1 MNGEGTG
8 GTALG
13 GRGASWHVPPGALR
27 AWVEGTGGMA
37 AGASVEQHLMRC
49 AECRDAVRTVAVRS
63 DEAAELD
70 PGLDP
75 GLDPALDQARD
86 PALGLG
92 AVPVLDFEAV
102 WTGIREEIEPQRLN
116 LMGRVLVRLGVRES
130 DAILLSTAPS
140 LTGAWI
146 AGMVLVVMFSL
157 MASTWGSGRGVAV
170 FLLLAPLLPV
180 AGVAAAYGA
189 EADPTHELTLSAP
202 YSKIRLLLLRTGAVV
217 ATCVPLTIVASVPI
231 EGPWWVSVV
240 WLLPALAFVLATLAA
255 ATFAP
260 PVYAAAIIAVA
271 WVGATLPALI
281 RQEPLAMFDATALVT
296 YAAIA
301 VVATAVFT
309 SRIKHLATDWRIG

>member
-37 AGASVEQHLMRC
+37 AGASVEQHLMSC
-49 AECRDAVRTVAVRS
+49 AQCRDVVRTLSVRGGQ
-63 DEAAELD
+63 D
-70 PGLDP
+70 PVGAPALAP
-75 GLDPALDQARD
+75 ALDPALDFA
-86 PALGLG
+86 
-92 AVPVLDFEAV
+92 LDFEAL

-116 LMGRVLVRLGVRES
+116 LVGRVLVRLGVRES

-146 AGMVLVVMFSL
+146 TGMVLVVVFSL
-157 MASTWGSGRGVAV
+157 MASTWGSGRGVGV
-170 FLLLAPLLPV
+170 FLVLAPLLPV

-189 EADPTHELTLSAP
+189 EADPTHELALSAP

-231 EGPWWVSVV
+231 DGPWWVSVV
-240 WLLPALAFVLATLAA
+240 WLVPALAFVLATLAA

-260 PVYAAAIIAVA
+260 PVYAAGLITVA
-271 WVGATLPALI
+271 WVGATVPSLI

-296 YAAIA
+296 YAVIA
-301 VVATAVFT
+301 VVAAAVFT
-309 SRIKHLATDWRIG
+309 TRIKHLATDWRIG